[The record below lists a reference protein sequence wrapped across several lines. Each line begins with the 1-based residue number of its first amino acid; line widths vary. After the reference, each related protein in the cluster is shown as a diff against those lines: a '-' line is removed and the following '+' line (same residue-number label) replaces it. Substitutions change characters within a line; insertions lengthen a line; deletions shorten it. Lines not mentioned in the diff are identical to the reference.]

1 MLMNSGMAGY
11 PEEYFEYLKE
21 TGLPRQ
27 PIEYFELRN
36 EFLAGTVQEA
46 KKRRSD
52 HQRLKEWSS
61 HGYASLAKV
70 VLNARCTA
78 NGVFG
83 AKMMWGYFGDFLSQ
97 MFATDVGDP
106 NLSNERI
113 QAFFPNLRYIWMR
126 RKDSLL
132 QAISLW
138 KAIQTQCW
146 RMDAGDERD
155 RKACNV
161 SFSYEAISYGATG
174 GPWTEGYDGC
184 ANADYFKAGL
194 ETAHQINAIVD
205 YATKLPNVKPTDV
218 IVVGQSA
225 GGWGTI
231 AYSSLPHPS
240 VSAFINMAGGRGG
253 HYQHKP
259 NNNCQSQNLVTASGQ
274 YGKTSR
280 VPMLWIYARN
290 DTFFAPSIADAMYKS
305 FIDAGGKA
313 QLIHPDKYGHD
324 GHHLFLGAGGS
335 EIWGPLVE
343 NYLSQVKATS
353 Q

>member
-1 MLMNSGMAGY
+1 MHQSTHQRCAVVKARSSYFVCATPRTGSTLLCDMLMNSGMAGY

-113 QAFFPNLRYIWMR
+113 QAFFPNLRYIWVR

-146 RMDAGDERD
+146 RMDAGDGRD
-155 RKACNV
+155 RKACNA
-161 SFSYEAISYGATG
+161 SFSYEAISYLQQALVEEDAC
-174 GPWTEGYDGC
+174 WEGYFRRIGV
-184 ANADYFKAGL
+184 
-194 ETAHQINAIVD
+194 I
-205 YATKLPNVKPTDV
+205 P
-218 IVVGQSA
+218 IVVRYEELSA
-225 GGWGTI
+225 NPTKV
-231 AYSSLPHPS
+231 ASS
-240 VSAFINMAGGRGG
+240 V
-253 HYQHKP
+253 
-259 NNNCQSQNLVTASGQ
+259 
-274 YGKTSR
+274 
-280 VPMLWIYARN
+280 
-290 DTFFAPSIADAMYKS
+290 
-305 FIDAGGKA
+305 
-313 QLIHPDKYGHD
+313 
-324 GHHLFLGAGGS
+324 
-335 EIWGPLVE
+335 
-343 NYLSQVKATS
+343 LSQLGLPVEGEGIYSTMKRQRDGTS
-353 Q
+353 LFWKRMFLEAEIQQRAQDTLGTSM